1 MLSFMQSRAAMNRQ
15 IVALAASLLFVCA
28 TAWGASPVERGFI
41 RKGMKEAEV
50 VQRIGPPDREIF
62 LRNVRGE
69 PEEKEWSYFPATGD
83 SQTLAIITIKAGVVE
98 LVERKISR

>member
-1 MLSFMQSRAAMNRQ
+1 MQSRAAMNRQ